1 MTQLLKVHGSQNHFF
16 ILDQTLL
23 NKPLKDKEL
32 SRLAQQLC
40 ASDTGILNG
49 ADGILVVD
57 RPDHSGPAARMR
69 VINADGSEASM
80 CGNGIRTVARY
91 VAGKTNKDQFTIQT
105 MCADLRV
112 SKQDDLAPNVPA
124 FSAEISPVTF
134 NAKSLPFG
142 HLGKKRIVNDYVP
155 ELQPGLRFTSIA
167 VPNPHLISF
176 VDEKTIK
183 GDILGQL
190 GSYLNGH
197 NPYFTD
203 GVNVSFAAILGQN
216 KLFVRTFER
225 GVGFT
230 NACGTGMSA
239 TSLAFCLAHPDQGQ
253 LDHKID
259 VYNPGGKVQVIV
271 HFDRPNYWMELIGN
285 ATFTD
290 KIEVNE
296 EDLHQAN
303 VTNNQVQI
311 EHTNEQE
318 AYDSYIHS
326 ISRPIDVNVKD

>member
-32 SRLAQQLC
+32 SHLAQQMC
-40 ASDTGILNG
+40 DPQTGILNG
-49 ADGILVVD
+49 ADGVLVVD
-57 RPDHSGPAARMR
+57 HPDHQGPAARMR

-80 CGNGIRTVARY
+80 CGNGIRTIARY
-91 VAGKTNKDQFTIQT
+91 VAKKTGKDHFTIQT

-112 SKQDDLAPNVPA
+112 SKQDDLAENVPA
-124 FSAEISPVTF
+124 FAAEISPVLF
-134 NAKSLPFG
+134 NPKSLPFE
-142 HLGKKRIVNDYVP
+142 HLGRKRIIDDYLP

-176 VDEKTIK
+176 VDEATIK

-190 GSYLNGH
+190 GSYLNGK

-239 TSLAFCLAHPDQGQ
+239 TSLAFCLTHPEQGQ

-290 KIEVNE
+290 KIDVDESN
-296 EDLHQAN
+296 LHHAN
-303 VTNNQVQI
+303 VTNDQVNI
-311 EHTNEQE
+311 EHTVEQA
-318 AYDSYIHS
+318 AYENYIAS
-326 ISRPIDVNVKD
+326 LPRPIDVNVKD

>member
-1 MTQLLKVHGSQNHFF
+1 MSQLLKVHGSQNHFF
-16 ILDQTLL
+16 ILDQSLL

-40 ASDTGILNG
+40 DGKSGILNG

-57 RPDHSGPAARMR
+57 RPNHSGPIARMR

-91 VAGKTNKDQFTIQT
+91 VARKTGKDSFSIQT

-112 SKQDDLAPNVPA
+112 SKQADLADKVPA
-124 FSAEISPVTF
+124 FAAEISPVLF
-134 NAKSLPFG
+134 NAKALPFG
-142 HLGKKRIVNDYVP
+142 HLGRKRIVDEYVP

-176 VDEKTIK
+176 VDEATIK
-183 GDILGQL
+183 GNTLGQL
-190 GSYLNGH
+190 GSYLNGK

-203 GVNVSFAAILGQN
+203 GVNVNFATILDQD

-239 TSLAFCLAHPDQGQ
+239 TSLAFCLTHPDQSEFDQ
-253 LDHKID
+253 KID
-259 VYNPGGKVQVIV
+259 VFNPGGKVQVIV

-290 KIEVNE
+290 NISVDESN
-296 EDLHQAN
+296 LHHAN
-303 VTNNQVQI
+303 VTADQVNI
-311 EHTNEQE
+311 EPTGEQE
-318 AYDSYIHS
+318 AYENYIQS
-326 ISRPIDVNVKD
+326 LPRPIDVNVKD